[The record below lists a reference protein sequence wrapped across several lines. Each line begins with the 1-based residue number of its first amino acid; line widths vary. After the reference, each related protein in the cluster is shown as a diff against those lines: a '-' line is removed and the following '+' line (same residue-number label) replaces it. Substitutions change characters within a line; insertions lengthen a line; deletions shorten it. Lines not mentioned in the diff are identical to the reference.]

1 MRLTVIN
8 FINAHMDT
16 DGPIRN
22 VLNLSF
28 FRLKQIAVST
38 PPRLIVLI
46 KNLFAKTVSTRS
58 LVCARPFICV
68 LTVSGGKNNFAP
80 KVKSSIPPKKSVI
93 GQAMLMGPV
102 EIACSNA

>member
-8 FINAHMDT
+8 FINAHTDT

-22 VLNLSF
+22 VINLFF
-28 FRLKQIAVST
+28 FRLKQTAVST
-38 PPRLIVLI
+38 PLRLIVQI

-80 KVKSSIPPKKSVI
+80 KVKSSIPLKKSVI

-102 EIACSNA
+102 EIVCSNA